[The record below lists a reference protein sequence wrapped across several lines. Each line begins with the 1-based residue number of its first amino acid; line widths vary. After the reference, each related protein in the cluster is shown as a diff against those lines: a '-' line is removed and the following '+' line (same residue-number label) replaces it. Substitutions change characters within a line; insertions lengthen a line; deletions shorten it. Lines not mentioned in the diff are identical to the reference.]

1 MAKAEGKNFN
11 YDDTSKINANFLETF
26 PFESVNQYIKTETN
40 EFSAVCPFSG
50 LPDLA
55 KVRIE
60 YFPSGKKCIE
70 LKSLK
75 LYFQSYRNVGE
86 FHENV
91 TNRILDDFIKSCSP
105 KKVSI
110 IGDFNVRGGVKTI
123 VKVEHNK
130 SKNKRKT

>member
-1 MAKAEGKNFN
+1 MGLIDTFQNKNTKRDYEIEISCPEF
-11 YDDTSKINANFLETF
+11 TS
-26 PFESVNQYIKTETN
+26 
-40 EFSAVCPFSG
+40 VCPKTG
-50 LPDLA
+50 QPDFA
-55 KVRIE
+55 TIHIKYI
-60 YFPSGKKCIE
+60 PDKKCVE

-123 VKVEHNK
+123 VKVEHKK